1 MQADFGM
8 ECKPIFCDS
17 DSMETPVSQRA
28 LRIIGQATPSVEGAA
43 KVTAEAHYLE
53 DLQEPGMLYGRICRS
68 PLPHARIRG
77 IDTSRAERLP
87 GVVAVI
93 TAQDMPDIRF
103 SFVPEFADKTPLC
116 APDRTVRY
124 AGDEVAAVAAVD
136 ERTAEEAIRLIEVDY
151 EPLEPV
157 LDVDA
162 ALSPDSPRVHDE
174 GNVAYEL
181 HKMEGDVEAAF
192 RGCDAVLEE
201 EFRTTRQS
209 HAVMETRGCI
219 ARYGATGQL
228 TVWHQTQAPHTLR
241 DEIAR
246 SLGIPQRRV
255 RVIQPE
261 TGGGFGSRLVM
272 NVMVPIA
279 AILSRKS
286 GGRPVRIV
294 NTRDE
299 EFRCAGARYA
309 YRFRLRLGCTR
320 DGIIRAKSLEVVGDN
335 GAYNDKGISTINFIT
350 LSFFSSYDRHH
361 PAASVDARL
370 LYTNKPPGGAFR
382 GFGHAEETFA
392 FESLLDTMAERL
404 GVDPVAIRT
413 ENLGRPSER
422 ACVERAAEAL
432 RPGRRTAGSSAGRTR
447 TGIGMAVLSETGAGL
462 RYYRQNSTEAM
473 VKVDRDGTVGI
484 IATIADTGTGTRTV
498 MAQIAAEQLGVSVDR
513 IRLFHNDTDVIPF
526 DLGTWASRTSY
537 VCGNAVAAAAA
548 DARRRLAEVAAG
560 MLGAPPGTLAF
571 GGERVSATVE
581 PGGEVSFDEVVREA
595 YDRQGLLIIGKG
607 AFVDQEATRFVPG
620 DYEAAAPVI
629 AACCHVAEV
638 RVDTD
643 TGAVELLRYV
653 AVHDVGKAIN
663 PLGLLGQIEGGVAQG
678 LGFALYEDLVVEGGQ
693 VLNPN
698 LVDYRLPAF
707 SAMPK
712 RLDCVVV
719 EGDASEGPYGAK
731 GIGELPFGPVAPAIA
746 NAIHDAV
753 GVRPKA
759 LPMTPERVLAAIQ
772 QAPTGMRR

>member
-1 MQADFGM
+1 MQTT
-8 ECKPIFCDS
+8 ES
-17 DSMETPVSQRA
+17 TETPEGRRT
-28 LRIIGQATPSVEGAA
+28 LRIIGQPTPSVEGAA
-43 KVTAEAHYLE
+43 KVTAEARYLE
-53 DLQEPGMLYGRICRS
+53 DLQAPGMLYGKICRS

-77 IDTSRAERLP
+77 IDTSHAERLP
-87 GVVAVI
+87 GVIAVI
-93 TAQDMPDIRF
+93 TARDMPDIKF
-103 SFVPEFADKTPLC
+103 SFVPEHADKTPLC
-116 APDRTVRY
+116 APGRTVRY

-136 ERTAEEAIRLIEVDY
+136 ERTAEEAVRLIEVDY

-157 LDVDA
+157 LDLEA
-162 ALSPDSPRVHDE
+162 ALSPDSPALHDG
-174 GNVAYEL
+174 GNLAYEV
-181 HKMEGDVEAAF
+181 HKSEGDVEAAF
-192 RGCDAVLEE
+192 AGCDLVIEE
-201 EFRTTRQS
+201 EFETTRQA

-219 ARYGATGQL
+219 AQYGVTGQL

-241 DEIAR
+241 GEIAR
-246 SLGIPQRRV
+246 TLGIPQRVV

-320 DGIIRAKSLEVVGDN
+320 DGIIRAKSLEVLGDN

-350 LSFFSSYDRHH
+350 MSFFSSYDRHH

-370 LYTNKPPGGAFR
+370 VYTSKPPGGAYR

-392 FESLLDTMAERL
+392 FESILETMAERL
-404 GVDPVAIRT
+404 GLDPVAIRT
-413 ENLGRPSER
+413 ENLRRPCER
-422 ACVERAAEAL
+422 ACVERATEVM
-432 RPGRRTAGSSAGRTR
+432 RPGKGTAQGATR

-462 RYYRQNSTEAM
+462 RYYRQNSTEAI
-473 VKVDRDGTVGI
+473 VKVDRDGSVAI

-513 IRLFHNDTDVIPF
+513 IRIFHNDTDVIPF
-526 DLGTWASRTSY
+526 DLGTWASRTTY
-537 VCGNAVAAAAA
+537 VCGNAVAVAAA

-560 MLGAPPGTLAF
+560 MLRAVPETLAF
-571 GGERVSATVE
+571 ADDRVAATVE

-607 AFVDQEATRFVPG
+607 AFVDEEATRFVTN

-629 AACCHVAEV
+629 AACCHLAEV
-638 RVDTD
+638 RVDTE
-643 TGAVELLRYV
+643 TGAVELLRYL

-663 PLGLLGQIEGGVAQG
+663 PLGVQQQIEGGVTQG
-678 LGFALYEDLVVEGGQ
+678 LGFALYEDLAIDGGQ

-698 LVDYRLPAF
+698 FVDYRLPTFGTMPGRLEAAF
-707 SAMPK
+707 
-712 RLDCVVV
+712 V
-719 EGDASEGPYGAK
+719 EGDPSEGPYGAK
-731 GIGELPFGPVAPAIA
+731 GIGELPFGPPAPAIA
-746 NAIHDAV
+746 NAIHNAV
-753 GVRPKA
+753 GVRLKT
-759 LPMTPERVLAAIQ
+759 LPMTPERIWRELK
-772 QAPTGMRR
+772 TR

>member
-1 MQADFGM
+1 
-8 ECKPIFCDS
+8 
-17 DSMETPVSQRA
+17 METSAGQRT
-28 LRIIGQATPSVEGAA
+28 LRIIGQATPAVEGAE
-43 KVTAEAHYLE
+43 KVTAEARYLE
-53 DLQEPGMLYGRICRS
+53 DLQTPGMLYGKICRS
-68 PLPHARIRG
+68 PLPHARILD

-87 GVVAVI
+87 GVISVI
-93 TAQDMPDIRF
+93 TARDLPDIKF
-103 SFVPEFADKTPLC
+103 SFVPELADKTPLC
-116 APDRTVRY
+116 GPGRTVRY

-136 ERTAEEAIRLIEVDY
+136 EHTAEEGARLIEVAY

-162 ALSPDSPRVHDE
+162 ALSPDSPEVHDG
-174 GNVAYEL
+174 GNVAYEV
-181 HKMEGDVEAAF
+181 HQVEGEVEAAF
-192 RGCDAVLEE
+192 RGCDVVLEE
-201 EFRTTRQS
+201 EFQTTRQS

-219 ARYGATGQL
+219 AHYTATGQL

-241 DEIAR
+241 GEIAR
-246 SLGIPQRRV
+246 ALGIPQRQV

-279 AILSRKS
+279 AVLSRKS
-286 GGRPVRIV
+286 GRPVRIV

-309 YRFRLRLGCTR
+309 YRFRLRLGCTK
-320 DGIIRAKSLEVVGDN
+320 DGVIRAKSLRVIGDN
-335 GAYNDKGISTINFIT
+335 GAYNDKGVSTINFIT
-350 LSFFSSYDRHH
+350 LGFFASYDLHR
-361 PAASVDARL
+361 PAKSVDARL
-370 LYTNKPPGGAFR
+370 VYTNKPPGGAFR
-382 GFGHAEETFA
+382 GFGHAEEGFA
-392 FESLLDTMAERL
+392 FESTLDAMAERL
-404 GVDPVAIRT
+404 GMDPAEIRLR
-413 ENLGRPSER
+413 NLRRAGER
-422 ACVERAAEAL
+422 ACMERASRFML
-432 RPGRRTAGSSAGRTR
+432 PYKRNAGKTTSGGKR
-447 TGIGMAVLSETGAGL
+447 TGVGVAFLSETGGGL
-462 RYYRQNSTEAM
+462 RYYRQNSTEAI
-473 VKVDRDGTVGI
+473 VKVERDGAVGV
-484 IATIADTGTGTRTV
+484 IAPIADTGTGTRTV

-513 IRLFHNDTDVIPF
+513 VRLSHNDTDVIPY
-526 DLGTWASRTSY
+526 DLGTWASRTTY

-548 DARRRLAEVAAG
+548 DARRRLAEIAAA
-560 MLGAPPGTLAF
+560 MLEAAPETLEF
-571 GGERVSATVE
+571 GGGRVSATVE
-581 PGGEVSFDEVVREA
+581 PGGQVSFDDVVSEA
-595 YDRQGLLIIGKG
+595 YDRRGMLIIGKG
-607 AFVDQEATRFVPG
+607 GFVDPEATRFDLT
-620 DYEAAAPVI
+620 DYESAAPVI

-643 TGAVELLRYV
+643 TGTVELLRYV
-653 AVHDVGKAIN
+653 AVHDVGKVIN

-678 LGFALYEDLVVEGGQ
+678 LGFALYEDLVVDGGQ

-746 NAIHDAV
+746 NAIYDAV

-759 LPMTPERVLAAIQ
+759 LPMTPERILRGWETR
-772 QAPTGMRR
+772 PRTGNPG

>member
-1 MQADFGM
+1 MQTT
-8 ECKPIFCDS
+8 ES
-17 DSMETPVSQRA
+17 TETPEGRRA
-28 LRIIGQATPSVEGAA
+28 LRIIGQPTPSVEGAA
-43 KVTAEAHYLE
+43 KVTAEARYLE
-53 DLQEPGMLYGRICRS
+53 DLQAPGMLYGKICRS

-87 GVVAVI
+87 GVIAVI
-93 TAQDMPDIRF
+93 TARDMPDIKF
-103 SFVPEFADKTPLC
+103 SFVPEHADKTPLC
-116 APDRTVRY
+116 APGRTVRY

-136 ERTAEEAIRLIEVDY
+136 ERTAEEAVRLIEVDY

-157 LDVDA
+157 LDLEA
-162 ALSPDSPRVHDE
+162 ALSPDSPALHDG
-174 GNVAYEL
+174 GNLAYEV
-181 HKMEGDVEAAF
+181 HKSEGDVEAAF
-192 RGCDAVLEE
+192 AGCDLVIEE
-201 EFRTTRQS
+201 EFETTRQA

-219 ARYGATGQL
+219 AQYGVTGQL

-241 DEIAR
+241 GEIAR
-246 SLGIPQRRV
+246 TLGIPQRVV

-320 DGIIRAKSLEVVGDN
+320 DGIIRAKSLEVLGDN

-350 LSFFSSYDRHH
+350 MSFFSSYDRHH

-370 LYTNKPPGGAFR
+370 VYTSKPPGGAYR

-392 FESLLDTMAERL
+392 FESILETMAERL
-404 GVDPVAIRT
+404 GLDPVAIRT
-413 ENLGRPSER
+413 ENLRRPCER
-422 ACVERAAEAL
+422 ACVERATEVM
-432 RPGRRTAGSSAGRTR
+432 RPGKGTAQGATR

-462 RYYRQNSTEAM
+462 RYYRQNSTEAI
-473 VKVDRDGTVGI
+473 VKVDRDGSVAI

-513 IRLFHNDTDVIPF
+513 IRIFHNDTDVIPF
-526 DLGTWASRTSY
+526 DLGTWASRTTY

-560 MLGAPPGTLAF
+560 MLRAVPETLSFADD
-571 GGERVSATVE
+571 RVAATVE

-607 AFVDQEATRFVPG
+607 AFVDEEATRFVTN

-629 AACCHVAEV
+629 AACCHLAEV
-638 RVDTD
+638 RVDTE
-643 TGAVELLRYV
+643 TGAVELLRYL

-663 PLGLLGQIEGGVAQG
+663 PLGVQQQIEGGVTQG
-678 LGFALYEDLVVEGGQ
+678 LGFALYEDLAIDGGQ

-698 LVDYRLPAF
+698 FVDYRLPTFGTMPGRLEAAF
-707 SAMPK
+707 
-712 RLDCVVV
+712 V
-719 EGDASEGPYGAK
+719 EGDPSEGPYGAK
-731 GIGELPFGPVAPAIA
+731 GIGELPFGPPAPAIA
-746 NAIHDAV
+746 NAIHNAV
-753 GVRPKA
+753 GVRLKT
-759 LPMTPERVLAAIQ
+759 LPMTPERVLEALKQREAAE
-772 QAPTGMRR
+772 GC

>member
-1 MQADFGM
+1 MQTT
-8 ECKPIFCDS
+8 ES
-17 DSMETPVSQRA
+17 TETPEGRRA
-28 LRIIGQATPSVEGAA
+28 LRIIGQPTPSVEGAA
-43 KVTAEAHYLE
+43 KVTAEARYLE
-53 DLQEPGMLYGRICRS
+53 DLQAPGMLYGKICRS
-68 PLPHARIRG
+68 LLPHARIRG

-87 GVVAVI
+87 GVIAVI
-93 TAQDMPDIRF
+93 TARDMPDIKF
-103 SFVPEFADKTPLC
+103 SFVPEHADKTPLC
-116 APDRTVRY
+116 APGRTVRY

-136 ERTAEEAIRLIEVDY
+136 ERTAEEAVRLIEVDY

-157 LDVDA
+157 LDLEA
-162 ALSPDSPRVHDE
+162 ALSPDSPALHDG
-174 GNVAYEL
+174 GNLAYEV
-181 HKMEGDVEAAF
+181 HKSEGDVEAAF
-192 RGCDAVLEE
+192 AGCDLVIEE
-201 EFRTTRQS
+201 EFETTRQA

-219 ARYGATGQL
+219 AQYGVTGQL

-241 DEIAR
+241 GEIAR
-246 SLGIPQRRV
+246 TLGIPQRVV

-320 DGIIRAKSLEVVGDN
+320 DGIIRAKSLEVLGDN

-350 LSFFSSYDRHH
+350 MSFFSSYDRHH
-361 PAASVDARL
+361 PAAAVDARL
-370 LYTNKPPGGAFR
+370 VYTSKPPGGAYR

-392 FESLLDTMAERL
+392 FESILETMAERL
-404 GVDPVAIRT
+404 GLDPVAIRT
-413 ENLGRPSER
+413 ENLRRPCER
-422 ACVERAAEAL
+422 ACVERATEVM
-432 RPGRRTAGSSAGRTR
+432 RPGKGTAQGATR

-462 RYYRQNSTEAM
+462 RYYRQNSTEAI
-473 VKVDRDGTVGI
+473 VKVDRDGSVAI

-513 IRLFHNDTDVIPF
+513 IRIFHNDTDVIPF
-526 DLGTWASRTSY
+526 DLGTWASRTTY

-560 MLGAPPGTLAF
+560 MLRAVPETLAF
-571 GGERVSATVE
+571 ADDRVAATVE

-607 AFVDQEATRFVPG
+607 AFVDEEATRFVTN

-629 AACCHVAEV
+629 AACCHLAEV
-638 RVDTD
+638 RVDTE
-643 TGAVELLRYV
+643 TGAVELLRYL

-663 PLGLLGQIEGGVAQG
+663 PLGVQQQIEGGVTQG
-678 LGFALYEDLVVEGGQ
+678 LGFALYEDLAIDGGQ

-698 LVDYRLPAF
+698 FVDYRLPTFGTMPGRLEAAF
-707 SAMPK
+707 
-712 RLDCVVV
+712 V
-719 EGDASEGPYGAK
+719 EGDPSEGPYGAK
-731 GIGELPFGPVAPAIA
+731 GIGELPFGPPAPAIA
-746 NAIHDAV
+746 NAIHNAV
-753 GVRPKA
+753 GVRLKT
-759 LPMTPERVLAAIQ
+759 LPMTPERVLEALKQREAAE
-772 QAPTGMRR
+772 GC

>member
-1 MQADFGM
+1 MQTT
-8 ECKPIFCDS
+8 ES
-17 DSMETPVSQRA
+17 TETPEGRRT
-28 LRIIGQATPSVEGAA
+28 LRIIGQPTPSVEGAA
-43 KVTAEAHYLE
+43 KVTAEARYLE
-53 DLQEPGMLYGRICRS
+53 DLQAPGMLYGKICRS

-77 IDTSRAERLP
+77 IDTSRAQRLP
-87 GVVAVI
+87 GVIAVI
-93 TAQDMPDIRF
+93 TARDMPDIKF
-103 SFVPEFADKTPLC
+103 SFVPEHADKTPLC
-116 APDRTVRY
+116 APGRTVRY
-124 AGDEVAAVAAVD
+124 AGDEVAAVAAMD
-136 ERTAEEAIRLIEVDY
+136 ERTAEEAVRLIEVDY

-157 LDVDA
+157 LDLEA
-162 ALSPDSPRVHDE
+162 ALSPDSPALHDG
-174 GNVAYEL
+174 GNLAYEV
-181 HKMEGDVEAAF
+181 HKSEGDVEAAF
-192 RGCDAVLEE
+192 AGCDLVIEE
-201 EFRTTRQS
+201 EFETTRQA

-219 ARYGATGQL
+219 AQYGVTGQL

-241 DEIAR
+241 GEIAR
-246 SLGIPQRRV
+246 TLGIPQRVV

-320 DGIIRAKSLEVVGDN
+320 DGIIRAKSLDVLGDN

-350 LSFFSSYDRHH
+350 MSFFSSYDRHH
-361 PAASVDARL
+361 PAAAVDARL
-370 LYTNKPPGGAFR
+370 VYTSKPPGGAYR

-392 FESLLDTMAERL
+392 FESILETMAERL
-404 GVDPVAIRT
+404 GLDPVAIRT
-413 ENLGRPSER
+413 ENLRRPCER
-422 ACVERAAEAL
+422 ACVERATEVM
-432 RPGRRTAGSSAGRTR
+432 RPGKGSAQGATR

-462 RYYRQNSTEAM
+462 RYYRQNSTEAI
-473 VKVDRDGTVGI
+473 VKVDRDGSVAI

-513 IRLFHNDTDVIPF
+513 IRIFHNDTDVIPF
-526 DLGTWASRTSY
+526 DLGTWASRTTY
-537 VCGNAVAAAAA
+537 VCGNAVAVAAA

-560 MLGAPPGTLAF
+560 MLRAVPETLAF
-571 GGERVSATVE
+571 ADDRVAATVE

-607 AFVDQEATRFVPG
+607 AFVDEEATRFVTN

-629 AACCHVAEV
+629 AACCHLAEV
-638 RVDTD
+638 RVDTE
-643 TGAVELLRYV
+643 TGTVELLRYL

-663 PLGLLGQIEGGVAQG
+663 PLGVQQQIEGGVTQG
-678 LGFALYEDLVVEGGQ
+678 LGFALYEDLAIDGGQ

-698 LVDYRLPAF
+698 FVDYRLPTFGTMPGRLEAAF
-707 SAMPK
+707 
-712 RLDCVVV
+712 V
-719 EGDASEGPYGAK
+719 EGDPSEGPYGAK
-731 GIGELPFGPVAPAIA
+731 GIGELPFGPPAPAIA
-746 NAIHDAV
+746 NAIHNAV
-753 GVRPKA
+753 GVRLKT
-759 LPMTPERVLAAIQ
+759 LPMTPERVLEALKQREAAE
-772 QAPTGMRR
+772 GC

>member
-1 MQADFGM
+1 MQTT
-8 ECKPIFCDS
+8 ES
-17 DSMETPVSQRA
+17 TETPEGRRT
-28 LRIIGQATPSVEGAA
+28 LRIIGQPTPSVEGAA
-43 KVTAEAHYLE
+43 KVTAEARYLE
-53 DLQEPGMLYGRICRS
+53 DLQAPGMLYGKICRS

-87 GVVAVI
+87 GVIAVI
-93 TAQDMPDIRF
+93 TARDMPDIKF
-103 SFVPEFADKTPLC
+103 SFVPEHADKTPLC
-116 APDRTVRY
+116 APGRTVRY

-136 ERTAEEAIRLIEVDY
+136 ERTAEEAVRLIEVDY

-157 LDVDA
+157 LDLEA
-162 ALSPDSPRVHDE
+162 ALSPDSPAVHDG
-174 GNVAYEL
+174 GNLAYEV
-181 HKMEGDVEAAF
+181 HKSEGDVEAAF
-192 RGCDAVLEE
+192 AGCDLVIEE
-201 EFRTTRQS
+201 EFETTRQA

-219 ARYGATGQL
+219 AQYGATGQL

-241 DEIAR
+241 GEIAR
-246 SLGIPQRRV
+246 TLGIPQRVV

-320 DGIIRAKSLEVVGDN
+320 DGIIRAKSLEVLGDN

-350 LSFFSSYDRHH
+350 MSFFSSYDRHH
-361 PAASVDARL
+361 PAAAVDARL
-370 LYTNKPPGGAFR
+370 VYTSKPPGGAYR

-392 FESLLDTMAERL
+392 FESILETMAERL
-404 GVDPVAIRT
+404 GLDPVAIRT
-413 ENLGRPSER
+413 ENLRRPCER
-422 ACVERAAEAL
+422 ACVEHATEVM
-432 RPGRRTAGSSAGRTR
+432 RPGKGTAQGATR

-462 RYYRQNSTEAM
+462 RYYRQNSTEAI
-473 VKVDRDGTVGI
+473 VKVDRDGSVAI

-513 IRLFHNDTDVIPF
+513 IRIFHNDTDVIPF
-526 DLGTWASRTSY
+526 DLGTWASRTTY

-560 MLGAPPGTLAF
+560 MLRAVPETLAF
-571 GGERVSATVE
+571 ADDRVAATVE

-607 AFVDQEATRFVPG
+607 AFVDEEATRFVTN

-629 AACCHVAEV
+629 AACCHLAEV
-638 RVDTD
+638 RVDTE
-643 TGAVELLRYV
+643 TGAVELLRYL

-663 PLGLLGQIEGGVAQG
+663 PLGVQQQIEGGVTQG
-678 LGFALYEDLVVEGGQ
+678 LGFALYEDLAIDGGQ

-698 LVDYRLPAF
+698 FVDYRLPTFGTMPGRLEAAF
-707 SAMPK
+707 
-712 RLDCVVV
+712 V
-719 EGDASEGPYGAK
+719 EGDPSEGPYGAK
-731 GIGELPFGPVAPAIA
+731 GIGELPFGPPAPAIA
-746 NAIHDAV
+746 NAIHNAV
-753 GVRPKA
+753 GVRLKT
-759 LPMTPERVLAAIQ
+759 LPMTPERLWRELK
-772 QAPTGMRR
+772 TR

>member
-1 MQADFGM
+1 MQTT
-8 ECKPIFCDS
+8 ES
-17 DSMETPVSQRA
+17 TETPEGRRT
-28 LRIIGQATPSVEGAA
+28 LRIIGQPTPSLEGAA
-43 KVTAEAHYLE
+43 KVTAEARYLE
-53 DLQEPGMLYGRICRS
+53 DLQAPGMLYGKICRS

-87 GVVAVI
+87 GVIAVI
-93 TAQDMPDIRF
+93 TARDMPDIKF
-103 SFVPEFADKTPLC
+103 SFVPEHADKTPLC
-116 APDRTVRY
+116 APGRTVRY

-136 ERTAEEAIRLIEVDY
+136 ERTAEEAVRLIEVDY

-157 LDVDA
+157 LDLEA
-162 ALSPDSPRVHDE
+162 ALSPDSPALHDG
-174 GNVAYEL
+174 GNLAYEV
-181 HKMEGDVEAAF
+181 HKSEGDVEAAF
-192 RGCDAVLEE
+192 AGCDLVIEE
-201 EFRTTRQS
+201 EFETTRQA

-219 ARYGATGQL
+219 AQYGVTGQL

-241 DEIAR
+241 GEIAR
-246 SLGIPQRRV
+246 TLGIPQRVV

-320 DGIIRAKSLEVVGDN
+320 DGIIRAKSLEVLGDN

-350 LSFFSSYDRHH
+350 MSFFSSYDRHH

-370 LYTNKPPGGAFR
+370 VYTSKPPGGAYR

-392 FESLLDTMAERL
+392 FESILETMAERL
-404 GVDPVAIRT
+404 GLDPVAIRT
-413 ENLGRPSER
+413 ENLRRPCER
-422 ACVERAAEAL
+422 ACVERATEVM
-432 RPGRRTAGSSAGRTR
+432 RPGKGTAQGATR

-462 RYYRQNSTEAM
+462 RYYRQNSTEAI
-473 VKVDRDGTVGI
+473 VKVDRDGSVAI

-513 IRLFHNDTDVIPF
+513 IRIFHNDTDVIPF
-526 DLGTWASRTSY
+526 DLGTWASRTTY

-560 MLGAPPGTLAF
+560 MLRAVPETLSFADD
-571 GGERVSATVE
+571 RVAATVE

-607 AFVDQEATRFVPG
+607 AFVDEEATRFVTN

-629 AACCHVAEV
+629 AACCHLAEV
-638 RVDTD
+638 RVDTE
-643 TGAVELLRYV
+643 TGAVELLRYL

-663 PLGLLGQIEGGVAQG
+663 PLGVQQQIEGGVTQG
-678 LGFALYEDLVVEGGQ
+678 LGFALYEDLAIDGGQ

-698 LVDYRLPAF
+698 FVDYRLPTFGTMPGRLEAAF
-707 SAMPK
+707 
-712 RLDCVVV
+712 V
-719 EGDASEGPYGAK
+719 EGDPSEGPYGAK
-731 GIGELPFGPVAPAIA
+731 GIGELPFGPPAPAIA
-746 NAIHDAV
+746 NAIHNAV
-753 GVRPKA
+753 GVRLKT
-759 LPMTPERVLAAIQ
+759 LPMTPERVLEALKQREAAE
-772 QAPTGMRR
+772 RC

>member
-1 MQADFGM
+1 MQTT
-8 ECKPIFCDS
+8 ES
-17 DSMETPVSQRA
+17 TETPEGRRA
-28 LRIIGQATPSVEGAA
+28 LRIIGQPTPSVEGAA
-43 KVTAEAHYLE
+43 KVTAEARYLE
-53 DLQEPGMLYGRICRS
+53 DLQAPGMLYGKICRS

-77 IDTSRAERLP
+77 IDTSRAQRLP
-87 GVVAVI
+87 GVIAVI
-93 TAQDMPDIRF
+93 TARDMPDIKF
-103 SFVPEFADKTPLC
+103 SFVPEHADKTPLC
-116 APDRTVRY
+116 APGRTVRY

-136 ERTAEEAIRLIEVDY
+136 ERTAEEAVRLIEVDY

-157 LDVDA
+157 LDLEA
-162 ALSPDSPRVHDE
+162 ALSPDSPALHDG
-174 GNVAYEL
+174 GNLAYEV
-181 HKMEGDVEAAF
+181 HKSEGDVEAAF
-192 RGCDAVLEE
+192 AGCDLVIEE
-201 EFRTTRQS
+201 EFETTRQA

-219 ARYGATGQL
+219 AQYGVTGQL

-241 DEIAR
+241 GEIAR
-246 SLGIPQRRV
+246 TLGIPQRVV

-286 GGRPVRIV
+286 GGRPVLIV

-320 DGIIRAKSLEVVGDN
+320 DGIIRAKSLEVLGDN

-350 LSFFSSYDRHH
+350 MSFFSSYDRHH

-370 LYTNKPPGGAFR
+370 VYTSKPPGGAYR

-392 FESLLDTMAERL
+392 FESILETMAERL
-404 GVDPVAIRT
+404 GLDPVAIRT
-413 ENLGRPSER
+413 ENLRRPCER
-422 ACVERAAEAL
+422 ACVERATEVM
-432 RPGRRTAGSSAGRTR
+432 RPGKGTAQGATR

-462 RYYRQNSTEAM
+462 RYYRQNSTEAI
-473 VKVDRDGTVGI
+473 VKVDRDGSVAI

-513 IRLFHNDTDVIPF
+513 IRIFHNDTDVIPF
-526 DLGTWASRTSY
+526 DLGTWASRTTY

-560 MLGAPPGTLAF
+560 MLRAVPETLAF
-571 GGERVSATVE
+571 ADERVAATVE

-607 AFVDQEATRFVPG
+607 AFVDEEATRFVTN

-629 AACCHVAEV
+629 AACCHLAEV
-638 RVDTD
+638 RVDTE
-643 TGAVELLRYV
+643 TGAVELLRYL

-663 PLGLLGQIEGGVAQG
+663 PLGVQQQIEGGVTQG
-678 LGFALYEDLVVEGGQ
+678 LGFALYEDLAIDGGQ

-698 LVDYRLPAF
+698 FVDYRLPTFGTMPGRLEAAF
-707 SAMPK
+707 
-712 RLDCVVV
+712 V
-719 EGDASEGPYGAK
+719 EGDPSEGPYGAK
-731 GIGELPFGPVAPAIA
+731 GIGELPFGPPAPAIA
-746 NAIHDAV
+746 NAIHNAV
-753 GVRPKA
+753 GVRLKT
-759 LPMTPERVLAAIQ
+759 LPMTPERVLEALKQREAAE
-772 QAPTGMRR
+772 GC

>member
-1 MQADFGM
+1 MQTT
-8 ECKPIFCDS
+8 ES
-17 DSMETPVSQRA
+17 TETPEGRRT
-28 LRIIGQATPSVEGAA
+28 LRIIGQPTPSVEGAA
-43 KVTAEAHYLE
+43 KVTAEARYLE
-53 DLQEPGMLYGRICRS
+53 DLQAPGMLCGKICRS

-87 GVVAVI
+87 GVIAVI
-93 TAQDMPDIRF
+93 TARDMPDIKF
-103 SFVPEFADKTPLC
+103 SFVPEHADKIPLC
-116 APDRTVRY
+116 APGRTVRY

-136 ERTAEEAIRLIEVDY
+136 ERTAEEAVRLIEVDY

-157 LDVDA
+157 LDLEA
-162 ALSPDSPRVHDE
+162 ALSPDSPALHDG
-174 GNVAYEL
+174 GNLAYEV
-181 HKMEGDVEAAF
+181 HKSEGDVEAAF
-192 RGCDAVLEE
+192 AGCDLVIEE
-201 EFRTTRQS
+201 EFETTRQA

-219 ARYGATGQL
+219 AQYGVTGQL

-241 DEIAR
+241 GEIAR
-246 SLGIPQRRV
+246 TLGIPQRVV

-309 YRFRLRLGCTR
+309 YRFRLRLGCTSG
-320 DGIIRAKSLEVVGDN
+320 GIIRAKSLEVLGDN

-350 LSFFSSYDRHH
+350 MSFFSSYDRHH

-370 LYTNKPPGGAFR
+370 VYTSKPPGGAYR

-392 FESLLDTMAERL
+392 FESILETMAERL
-404 GVDPVAIRT
+404 GLDPVAIRT
-413 ENLGRPSER
+413 ENLRRPCER
-422 ACVERAAEAL
+422 ACVERATEVM
-432 RPGRRTAGSSAGRTR
+432 RPGKGTAQGATR

-462 RYYRQNSTEAM
+462 RYYRQNSTEAI
-473 VKVDRDGTVGI
+473 VKVDRDGSVAI

-513 IRLFHNDTDVIPF
+513 IRIFHNDTDVIPF
-526 DLGTWASRTSY
+526 DLGTWASRTTY

-560 MLGAPPGTLAF
+560 MLRAVPETLAF
-571 GGERVSATVE
+571 ADDRVAATVE

-607 AFVDQEATRFVPG
+607 AFVDEEATRFVTN
-620 DYEAAAPVI
+620 DYEAAAPVV
-629 AACCHVAEV
+629 AACCHLAEV
-638 RVDTD
+638 RVDTE
-643 TGAVELLRYV
+643 TGAVELLRYL

-663 PLGLLGQIEGGVAQG
+663 PLGVQQQIEGGVTQG
-678 LGFALYEDLVVEGGQ
+678 LGFALYEDLAIDGGQ

-698 LVDYRLPAF
+698 FVDYRLPTFGTMPGRLEAAF
-707 SAMPK
+707 
-712 RLDCVVV
+712 V
-719 EGDASEGPYGAK
+719 EGDPSEGPYGAK
-731 GIGELPFGPVAPAIA
+731 GIGELPFGPPAPAIA
-746 NAIHDAV
+746 NAIHNAV
-753 GVRPKA
+753 GVRLKT
-759 LPMTPERVLAAIQ
+759 LPMTPERVLEALKKREAAE
-772 QAPTGMRR
+772 RC